1 MTRQFFIERALRQIY
16 GGQPTDDS
24 QITVNLVN
32 SWLNDAIA
40 TAAKQ
45 CYKEAIQ
52 IDGIGYVNNGFYTT
66 FKGIAVSQDE
76 NLTFRLTLPQ
86 IPVGIGRNEGVSK
99 LQFKNDKGEVTLPCV
114 PISQNQSTYFESMRP
129 IPNKIIYLPQGEYIL
144 VKSTLLLDKYTG
156 SVTMVSGGDSTVLT
170 STLNVPS
177 DYFPLMVEYIKAQLG
192 FERLQPVDAANDGL
206 DAVKT
211 T

>member
-24 QITVNLVN
+24 QITVALVN

-99 LQFKNDKGEVTLPCV
+99 LQFKNDKGEVSLPCI

-129 IPNKIIYLPQGEYIL
+129 IPDKVIYLSQGEYIY
-144 VKSTLLLDKYTG
+144 VKSPLLLDNYTA
-156 SVTMVSGGDSTVLT
+156 SVTMVSGGDSTDLT

-192 FERLQPVDAANDGL
+192 FERSQPVDAANDGQ

>member
-1 MTRQFFIERALRQIY
+1 MTRRFFIERALRQIY

-32 SWLNDAIA
+32 SWLNDSIA

-52 IDGIGYVNNGFYTT
+52 LDGIGYVNNGFYST
-66 FKGIAVSQDE
+66 FKGITVSQDE
-76 NLTFRLTLPQ
+76 NLVYRMTLPQ

-99 LQFKNDKGEVTLPCV
+99 LQFKNDEGDVSIPCI
-114 PISQNQSTYFESMRP
+114 PLSQNQTTYFQTMRP
-129 IPNKIIYLPQGEYIL
+129 IPNKVLYLSQGEYIYAY
-144 VKSTLLLDKYTG
+144 SDLLLDNYTAT
-156 SVTMVSGGDSTVLT
+156 VTMVSGGDDTNLDSTI
-170 STLNVPS
+170 NVPS
-177 DYFPLMVEYIKAQLG
+177 DYFPLMVDYIKVQLG
-192 FERLQPVDAANDGL
+192 FERAQPVDAANDGQ
-206 DAVKT
+206 DATRT

>member
-1 MTRQFFIERALRQIY
+1 LTRQFFIERALRQIY

-66 FKGIAVSQDE
+66 FKGIAVSKDE

-99 LQFKNDKGEVTLPCV
+99 LQFKNDKGEVSLPCI

-129 IPNKIIYLPQGEYIL
+129 IPDKVIYLSQGECIH
-144 VKSTLLLDKYTG
+144 VKSPLLLDNYTA
-156 SVTMVSGGDSTVLT
+156 SVTMVSGGDSTDLT

-192 FERLQPVDAANDGL
+192 FERAQTVDAANDGQ

>member
-24 QITVNLVN
+24 QITVALVN

-99 LQFKNDKGEVTLPCV
+99 LQFKNDKGEVSLPCI

-129 IPNKIIYLPQGEYIL
+129 IPDKVIYLSQGEYIY
-144 VKSTLLLDKYTG
+144 VKSPLLLDNYTA
-156 SVTMVSGGDSTVLT
+156 SVTMVSGGDSTTLT

-192 FERLQPVDAANDGL
+192 FERAQPVDAANDGQ

>member
-1 MTRQFFIERALRQIY
+1 LTRRFFIERALRQIY

-52 IDGIGYVNNGFYTT
+52 LDGIGYVNNGFYST
-66 FKGIAVSQDE
+66 FKGITVSQDGI
-76 NLTFRLTLPQ
+76 LKYKITLPQ
-86 IPVGIGRNEGVSK
+86 IPVGIGKNEGVST
-99 LQFKNDKGEVTLPCV
+99 LQFQNDDGELSLPCI
-114 PISQNQSTYFESMRP
+114 PISQNQATYFESMRP
-129 IPNKIIYLPQGEYIL
+129 IPNKIIYLPQGEDVL
-144 VKSTLLLDKYTG
+144 VKTTLLLDTYTAT
-156 SVTMVSGGDSTVLT
+156 VTMVSGGDDTNLDSTI
-170 STLNVPS
+170 NVPS
-177 DYFPLMVEYIKAQLG
+177 DYFPLMVDYIKVQLG
-192 FERLQPVDAANDGL
+192 FERAQPVDAANDGQ
-206 DAVKT
+206 DATRT

>member
-66 FKGIAVSQDE
+66 FKGIAVSKDE

-99 LQFKNDKGEVTLPCV
+99 LQFKNDKGEVSLPCI

-129 IPNKIIYLPQGEYIL
+129 IPDKVIYLSQGECIH
-144 VKSTLLLDKYTG
+144 VKSPLLLDNYTA
-156 SVTMVSGGDSTVLT
+156 SVTMVSGGDSTDLT

-192 FERLQPVDAANDGL
+192 FERAQPVDAANDGL

>member
-24 QITVNLVN
+24 QITVALVN

-99 LQFKNDKGEVTLPCV
+99 LQFKNDKGEVSLPCI

-129 IPNKIIYLPQGEYIL
+129 IPDKVIYLSQGEYIY
-144 VKSTLLLDKYTG
+144 VKSTLLLDNYTA
-156 SVTMVSGGDSTVLT
+156 SVTMVSGGDSTDLT

-192 FERLQPVDAANDGL
+192 FERAQPVDAANDGQ